1 VVLVFKSYLIR
12 EIWDS
17 ELSYE
22 ACLLADWSLLDYSN
36 VNKYGD
42 KWNCLKDITL
52 VFNGNIVRAFKYYAL
67 LGVNER
73 LLLLCLSLLEPIP
86 ISSV

>member
-1 VVLVFKSYLIR
+1 MFKSYLIR
-12 EIWDS
+12 EMWDS

-22 ACLLADWSLLDYSN
+22 ACLLADWSLLGFSN

-52 VFNGNIVRAFKYYAL
+52 VFNGNIVKAFKYYAL
-67 LGVNER
+67 LGANEQ
-73 LLLLCLSLLEPIP
+73 LLLMYLSLLEPIP